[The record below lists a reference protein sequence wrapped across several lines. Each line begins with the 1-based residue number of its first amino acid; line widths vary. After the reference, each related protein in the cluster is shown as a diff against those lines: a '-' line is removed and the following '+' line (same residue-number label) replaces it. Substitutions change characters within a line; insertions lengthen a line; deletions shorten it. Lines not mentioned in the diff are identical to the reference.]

1 VFIDSSKLS
10 LEESRERFLQEVSIM
25 WSCTFHQN
33 VAKLV
38 GYTMDPYFMIAT
50 KLYEL
55 DLFTFIH
62 HPEEPLPSILALK
75 LAGDIANA
83 MGYMQEIGIVH
94 RDLKSAN
101 ILLETVPINEKEM
114 ILKGTW
120 TIIFHPLSLS
130 LSLQC
135 CFPS

>member
-1 VFIDSSKLS
+1 
-10 LEESRERFLQEVSIM
+10 M

-55 DLFTFIH
+55 DLLTFIH

-75 LAGDIANA
+75 LAGDIAAA
-83 MGYMQEIGIVH
+83 MSYMQEIGIVH

-114 ILKGTW
+114 VLKGTW
-120 TIIFHPLSLS
+120 TIIFYPLLSLFPPLFRCS
-130 LSLQC
+130 LP
-135 CFPS
+135 F